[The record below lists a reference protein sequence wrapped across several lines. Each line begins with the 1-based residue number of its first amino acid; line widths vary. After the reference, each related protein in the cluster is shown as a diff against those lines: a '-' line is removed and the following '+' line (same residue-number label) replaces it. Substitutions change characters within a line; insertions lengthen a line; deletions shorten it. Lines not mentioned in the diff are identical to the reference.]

1 MQTSRAPALPP
12 TLSTLV
18 YNQSLQC
25 SMQCMDRM
33 DKEGQIRTKAKECL
47 AMSDLELTLRLCVV
61 GTNDEE
67 ERKQEALA
75 NKFIQEETV

>member
-1 MQTSRAPALPP
+1 
-12 TLSTLV
+12 
-18 YNQSLQC
+18 
-25 SMQCMDRM
+25 
-33 DKEGQIRTKAKECL
+33 
-47 AMSDLELTLRLCVV
+47 MSDLELTLRLCVV